1 MASLGGTPCIFMGS
15 NSHKT
20 LSIQDVLDYDEVI
33 EFGANPTDL
42 EIDKIIDLAK
52 IKLDQGAG
60 LRNKIIQTVNELSST
75 ASLINE
81 MICTNE

>member
-1 MASLGGTPCIFMGS
+1 MFLIG
-15 NSHKT
+15 
-20 LSIQDVLDYDEVI
+20 DEVI
-33 EFGANPTDL
+33 ELTSLILKDS